1 MALTEKQRKSLDKH
15 SDRVVAKQGRGDKP
29 LSLFIRVAESRIYEG
44 KPIHKAL
51 LKEVIFLRMT
61 DLHEQDLR
69 IPKNTPWSSDYLKY
83 EGWTYA
89 SQKYLANRIGSTAHT
104 HVNRVLKQIEEDG
117 LLKSRSYKISGR
129 GAQRRKQYFALEQ
142 SIEQRISELGVIED
156 EESNDNSDGIPVASH
171 ATADGVTRNRP
182 VMPDATDRLRLT
194 PFPVAPDAKKDVLEF
209 ASEVDDRERLRV
221 PRPTGEVVDPSLRSE
236 ELKPT
241 PKATPTPTPTAKAIG
256 VGVGGSLPESNPTKS
271 LATYLEDEP
280 EMATGRNPLPSSANA
295 APTLCLRCGEANG
308 KHVNQ
313 PGMVC
318 PTLKAKAAAAPR
330 AFDVEEA

>member
-1 MALTEKQRKSLDKH
+1 MALTDKQRKSLDKH
-15 SDRVVAKQGRGDKP
+15 CDRVVAKQGRGDKP

-61 DLHEQDLR
+61 NLHEQDLR
-69 IPKNTPWSSDYLKY
+69 IPKNTPWSSDYRKY

-104 HVNRVLKQIEEDG
+104 HVNRVLKQIEKDG

-142 SIEQRISELGVIED
+142 AIEQRISELGVVED
-156 EESNDNSDGIPVASH
+156 EESNDNSDGTPVASH
-171 ATADGVTRNRP
+171 ATADSVTRNRP
-182 VMPDATDRLRLT
+182 VMPDATARLRLT

-209 ASEVDDRERLRV
+209 ASEADYRERSLV

-236 ELKPT
+236 EQK
-241 PKATPTPTPTAKAIG
+241 PKATPTPTAKAMG
-256 VGVGGSLPESNPTKS
+256 VGVGGSLPESKPTKG

-280 EMATGRNPLPSSANA
+280 ETATGRNRLPSSANA

-318 PTLKAKAAAAPR
+318 PVLKAKAAAAPR
-330 AFDVEEA
+330 AFDVRQA